1 MKYFK
6 LKITDVDYPEKFYR
20 VVLVN
25 PSLNLYQFNIYI
37 EILIKTMFCH
47 MAMFSGKGHEFIDS
61 IWMDDQFDKSIKYL
75 DYTKVTIKE
84 ALKLCKSL
92 QFTYDTG
99 DDYSFNVEFIEE
111 FDFPLP
117 NNIILLEASG
127 DGIWE
132 DNHSGLRDFI
142 EGNLDR
148 SEIYAWNLN
157 IKDFDRYDFF
167 EKINI
172 ELINKNIEKE
182 KVRII
187 RELKKNDSYSDK
199 D

>member
-47 MAMFSGKGHEFIDS
+47 MAMFSGKGYKFIDS

-99 DDYSFNVEFIEE
+99 DDYSFNVEFI
-111 FDFPLP
+111 
-117 NNIILLEASG
+117 G
-127 DGIWE
+127 D
-132 DNHSGLRDFI
+132 S
-142 EGNLDR
+142 
-148 SEIYAWNLN
+148 
-157 IKDFDRYDFF
+157 
-167 EKINI
+167 KICSNCGG
-172 ELINKNIEKE
+172 ELIRRKE
-182 KVRII
+182 QKPAGI
-187 RELKKNDSYSDK
+187 LY
-199 D
+199 